1 MGLIVGLDEV
11 GRGCWAGPLVA
22 AAVVLSPNQ
31 VIPGLNDSK
40 KLTKSQRRVLSI
52 AIHGSAAATGIGWV
66 SSAVIDSLGLTAA
79 VGLAMQAAIT
89 QVIQGIGETP
99 SSILIDGNY
108 NFLPMYLGVTTI
120 VRGDGSIPEISAAS
134 IIAKVARDNFM
145 ADAAKKYPNY
155 GFEKHVGYGT
165 AQHNAALRTYGVT
178 PLHRMSV
185 KPVRAVQLVR
195 IQKRG

>member
-22 AAVVLSPNQ
+22 AAVVLSPNL

-40 KLTKSQRRVLSI
+40 KLTKSQRRVLSV
-52 AIHGSAAATGIGWV
+52 AIHGSAAAAGIGWV
-66 SSAVIDSLGLTAA
+66 SSAVIDSLGLTVA

-89 QVIQGIGETP
+89 QVIQSIGETP

-108 NFLPMYLGVTTI
+108 NFLPMYSGVTTI

-145 ADAAKKYPNY
+145 ADAANKYPNY

-178 PLHRMSV
+178 PLHRMSF